1 MALIQ
6 MTDPAS
12 TTLAAATA
20 ITTGTLT
27 LAGSF
32 YGIPADSMLAATLGA
47 GIAMSSAP
55 RVGLGRAS
63 ISAALGV
70 FVSSL
75 VLAVFLGPLVGI
87 VADGV
92 IDKLVGI
99 NLPDG
104 PMRAAAAL
112 LVGLGAQRWLP
123 AILTRM
129 TGVIEG
135 AAK

>member
-1 MALIQ
+1 MA
-6 MTDPAS
+6 DPAS

-55 RVGLGRAS
+55 RIGCSRVT
-63 ISAALGV
+63 ISAAVGV
-70 FVSSL
+70 FVTSL
-75 VLAVFLGPLVGI
+75 VLAVFLGPLLGI
-87 VADGV
+87 VADGA
-92 IDKLVGI
+92 IEKLTGI
-99 NLPDG
+99 ALPDG
-104 PMRAAAAL
+104 PVRAAAAL

-123 AILTRM
+123 AILARM

>member
-1 MALIQ
+1 

-32 YGIPADSMLAATLGA
+32 CGVPADSMLAATLGA
-47 GIAMSSAP
+47 GIAMSSAK
-55 RVGLGRAS
+55 RIDCTRTS
-63 ISAALGV
+63 ISAAVGV
-70 FVSSL
+70 FISSL

-87 VADGV
+87 VADGL
-92 IDKLVGI
+92 IDKATSI

-123 AILTRM
+123 AVLSRM
-129 TGVIEG
+129 TGVIG
-135 AAK
+135 GKK

>member
-1 MALIQ
+1 MAE
-6 MTDPAS
+6 PAS

-47 GIAMSSAP
+47 GISMSSAP
-55 RVGLGRAS
+55 RVGIGMAS
-63 ISAALGV
+63 ISSAVGV
-70 FVSSL
+70 FITSL
-75 VLAVFLGPLVGI
+75 VLAVFLSPLVGI
-87 VADGV
+87 MADGILEKLTG
-92 IDKLVGI
+92 ID
-99 NLPDG
+99 LPDG
-104 PMRAAAAL
+104 PVRAAAAL

>member
-1 MALIQ
+1 
-6 MTDPAS
+6 
-12 TTLAAATA
+12 
-20 ITTGTLT
+20 
-27 LAGSF
+27 
-32 YGIPADSMLAATLGA
+32 
-47 GIAMSSAP
+47 MSSAP
-55 RVGLGRAS
+55 RVGVGL
-63 ISAALGV
+63 AAIVAAMGV

-87 VADGV
+87 VADGL
-92 IDKLVGI
+92 IEKLTGI

-104 PMRAAAAL
+104 AVRAAAAL

-123 AILTRM
+123 AVLTRM

>member
-1 MALIQ
+1 
-6 MTDPAS
+6 MTDPTT

-47 GIAMSSAP
+47 GIAMSSAQ
-55 RVGLGRAS
+55 RIDCTRAS
-63 ISAALGV
+63 ISAAVGV
-70 FVSSL
+70 FISSL

-92 IDKLVGI
+92 IDKLTSI

-123 AILTRM
+123 AVLSRM
-129 TGVIEG
+129 TGMIEG
-135 AAK
+135 KK